1 MFATG
6 PRAVGFT
13 IVWPEGVI
21 FRSMMTYHVQF
32 LLLVLAG
39 WVNRQQQDVIDYLQ
53 EENRVLRA
61 GLWGKRLRLSDDDRR
76 RLAVK
81 AQALGREAL
90 AQIASVATPA
100 TLLRWYRHLIAAKY
114 DGSKNRSPGR
124 PPTTKDIRELIVRV
138 AQENPTWGYT
148 RLRGALKNLG
158 HELGRNTIKRILA
171 EHGIAPAPERGKSMS
186 WSTFIKAH
194 WGAIAATDLF
204 TVEVVNPFGL
214 VRYHVLFVIDIATR
228 CVCIG
233 GITSDPNGE
242 WMKQVARN
250 LTDMWDGFLLGKR
263 YLIHDRDPLFTEAV
277 RGLLRD
283 SGVKPLRL
291 PANSPNLNA
300 YAERFVLSIRR
311 ECLDR
316 FVPLSERH
324 LRTAVTEYVVHYHTE
339 RNHQGLGNELL
350 TPLPASANDTGPI
363 VSRERLGGILNYYC
377 RALEIGAADYIVKPF
392 SPTELTA
399 RVRAALR
406 RRADPEP
413 FVLGDLAIHYE
424 QRRVSVAGHPV
435 QLTATEYELL
445 RVLSVNVG
453 RVLTHDSL
461 LRQVWG
467 GRDSSNSKLLVRA
480 FVKKLRRKLGD
491 EAVEPSYILTERGIG
506 YRMAGPGD
514 S

>member
-1 MFATG
+1 MCSEPGFGASVSSSVTTTG
-6 PRAVGFT
+6 AGPPSRPR
-13 IVWPEGVI
+13 
-21 FRSMMTYHVQF
+21 
-32 LLLVLAG
+32 
-39 WVNRQQQDVIDYLQ
+39 
-53 EENRVLRA
+53 
-61 GLWGKRLRLSDDDRR
+61 LWAARRWRRLRPLPHPLRFC
-76 RLAVK
+76 A
-81 AQALGREAL
+81 GT
-90 AQIASVATPA
+90 ATSSQP
-100 TLLRWYRHLIAAKY
+100 KY

-124 PPTTKDIRELIVRV
+124 PPTAKDIRELIVRV
-138 AQENPTWGYT
+138 ARENPTWGYT

-158 HELGRNTIKRILA
+158 HELGRNTIKRLLA

-186 WSTFIKAH
+186 WSTFLKAH

-233 GITSDPNGE
+233 GMTSDPNGE

-316 FVPLSERH
+316 FVPLNERH
-324 LRTAVTEYVVHYHTE
+324 LRTAITEYVVHYHTE

-350 TPLPASANDTGPI
+350 TPLPASANDAGRLVKILERPAGQQFAPFRGLLESGIAVGHVFLPGAQFVACSSPRQPI
-363 VSRERLGGILNYYC
+363 
-377 RALEIGAADYIVKPF
+377 
-392 SPTELTA
+392 
-399 RVRAALR
+399 
-406 RRADPEP
+406 
-413 FVLGDLAIHYE
+413 
-424 QRRVSVAGHPV
+424 
-435 QLTATEYELL
+435 
-445 RVLSVNVG
+445 
-453 RVLTHDSL
+453 
-461 LRQVWG
+461 
-467 GRDSSNSKLLVRA
+467 
-480 FVKKLRRKLGD
+480 
-491 EAVEPSYILTERGIG
+491 
-506 YRMAGPGD
+506 
-514 S
+514 